1 MSEKDKKSKQ
11 APEENAAAEQP
22 VNETPEAAAEAAPET
37 YTVTKEQ
44 MQQMERTT
52 PTASGR
58 RGRRSICTAT
68 PRSTPSSRFW
78 RCWTTWS
85 GA

>member
-11 APEENAAAEQP
+11 TPEENAAAEQP

-44 MQQMERTT
+44 MSTT
-52 PTASGR
+52 TTASGR